1 MCTVYTHIRVLFI
14 QMFYNHK
21 IGEEKKL
28 SRYVCACVHYNM
40 IRFVYRWLEY
50 WYRKQR
56 QFVCRSQTWT
66 EDAFAT
72 PIHSTVFM
80 STPAAAAAT
89 ATAVGEET
97 ADERSG
103 ASCNIDENRFE
114 NELREV
120 TCSNKNSEQLI
131 EVRIEIDI

>member
-1 MCTVYTHIRVLFI
+1 
-14 QMFYNHK
+14 
-21 IGEEKKL
+21 
-28 SRYVCACVHYNM
+28 M

-80 STPAAAAAT
+80 STPAAAVAT

-97 ADERSG
+97 ADDRSG
-103 ASCNIDENRFE
+103 DATCNIDENRFE

-131 EVRIEIDI
+131 EVYTDRYLMHRNAKSNGNSYCVPPFTHESYSCMNAYKHA

>member
-1 MCTVYTHIRVLFI
+1 M
-14 QMFYNHK
+14 
-21 IGEEKKL
+21 GEEEKL
-28 SRYVCACVHYNM
+28 LTNVCM

-56 QFVCRSQTWT
+56 QYVCRAQTWT

-72 PIHSTVFM
+72 PIHSTAFM
-80 STPAAAAAT
+80 STPAAAPT
-89 ATAVGEET
+89 VGRDET
-97 ADERSG
+97 MDERSG
-103 ASCNIDENRFE
+103 ASCNIDGNRFE

-131 EVRIEIDI
+131 EV